1 MDNTISRTEQ
11 KRRAKAVEQLA
22 QELVEL
28 SANVIAKLPA
38 DDFIREEIKSAHPLK
53 GGARKRQIKYIA
65 KELRGLDPEPL
76 LNFLE
81 ERKGSKLKRDRDLHE
96 LERLRQDILSE
107 AIAAFQAAQTEGDT
121 LGEEW
126 QSELAT
132 ATAADLPALDLTAVN
147 RAARRYARSR
157 KPTYGREVFRL
168 LRAAKEQAQYG

>member
-1 MDNTISRTEQ
+1 MDNTISRSEQ
-11 KRRAKAVEQLA
+11 KRRAKAIEQLA

-38 DDFIREEIKSAHPLK
+38 DDFLRQEIKDARPLK

-65 KELRGLDPEPL
+65 KELRGLDTEPL

-96 LERLRQDILSE
+96 LEHLRQDILSE
-107 AIAAFQAAQTEGDT
+107 AIAAFQEAQTEGES

-132 ATAADLPALDLTAVN
+132 AAAADLPGLDLTAIN

-168 LRAAKEQAQYG
+168 LRSAKEQAQYG